1 VTRLL
6 CGAGTETLSTTGQR
20 AAPEPLCGTR
30 ETPSLRDGDPW
41 RAGALGANAGLS
53 TRPVIGPRRSVDSA
67 IRNDRAQALVETALV
82 LPLLL
87 LLIVGLF
94 DIGRAIWLSN
104 TLATAVREGSRY
116 GVVHGA
122 LSGSPT
128 GPGAASYTAPDTDTA
143 ITAQVRAYATGVPN
157 NLTVQSTWPDGNA
170 NRGSRIVVSA
180 SFPFTPIL
188 AQVFLGGGLGITLRS
203 SSTLVIEQ

>member
-1 VTRLL
+1 MTVAPPPPAR
-6 CGAGTETLSTTGQR
+6 GARAETLLSRG
-20 AAPEPLCGTR
+20 A
-30 ETPSLRDGDPW
+30 PSLRDGDPP
-41 RAGALGANAGLS
+41 RAGALGGNSA
-53 TRPVIGPRRSVDSA
+53 PRRSPLVPRRPADRSSA
-67 IRNDRAQALVETALV
+67 LSNDRAQALVETALV

-87 LLIVGLF
+87 LLLVGLF
-94 DIGRAIWLSN
+94 DVGRAIWLSN

-122 LSGSPT
+122 LSGAPT
-128 GPGAASYTAPDTDTA
+128 GPGSGSYTPPDTDTV
-143 ITAQVRAYATGVPN
+143 ITAQVRYYSVGVPN

-188 AQVFLGGGLGITLRS
+188 AQVFLGSGLSVTLRS

>member
-1 VTRLL
+1 MS
-6 CGAGTETLSTTGQR
+6 A
-20 AAPEPLCGTR
+20 
-30 ETPSLRDGDPW
+30 
-41 RAGALGANAGLS
+41 ALGAIEPRHPITRRALCPTSRAKRGPGTDGLS
-53 TRPVIGPRRSVDSA
+53 ARDS
-67 IRNDRAQALVETALV
+67 RGQALVETALV

-94 DIGRAIWLSN
+94 DVGRAVWLSN

-128 GPGAASYTAPDTDTA
+128 GPGSATYSPPDTDTA
-143 ITAQVRAYATGVPN
+143 ITAHVRSYAIGVPSS
-157 NLTVQSTWPDGNA
+157 LTVKSTWPDGNA

-188 AQVFLGGGLGITLRS
+188 SQVFLGSGLGITLQS
-203 SSTLVIEQ
+203 SSTLVIDQ

>member
-1 VTRLL
+1 MRCASPSCALNPLL
-6 CGAGTETLSTTGQR
+6 RGAATETLS
-20 AAPEPLCGTR
+20 TR
-30 ETPSLRDGDPW
+30 ETPSLRAGDSS
-41 RAGALGANAGLS
+41 RAGALGGGSSLRN
-53 TRPVIGPRRSVDSA
+53 PRRSSA
-67 IRNDRAQALVETALV
+67 LRNSVLHCDRAQALVETALV

-94 DIGRAIWLSN
+94 DVGRAIWLSN
-104 TLATAVREGSRY
+104 TLATAVREGTRY

-128 GPGAASYTAPDTDTA
+128 GPGAPSYTAPDTDTT
-143 ITAQVRAYATGVPN
+143 ITAVVRSYSAGVPS
-157 NLTVQSTWPDGNA
+157 NLTVLSTWPDGNA

-180 SFPFTPIL
+180 TFPFTPIL
-188 AQVFLGGGLGITLRS
+188 SQVFLGGGLNITLRS

>member
-1 VTRLL
+1 MTFVER
-6 CGAGTETLSTTGQR
+6 GAGTE
-20 AAPEPLCGTR
+20 
-30 ETPSLRDGDPW
+30 
-41 RAGALGANAGLS
+41 
-53 TRPVIGPRRSVDSA
+53 GPRARGVPVPKGRGFARREGFGAGSSLDSFG
-67 IRNDRAQALVETALV
+67 QALVETALV

-94 DIGRAIWLSN
+94 DIGRAIWLGN

>member
-1 VTRLL
+1 VSARWRE
-6 CGAGTETLSTTGQR
+6 AATETLSSQATRR
-20 AAPEPLCGTR
+20 AACPTTSFERG
-30 ETPSLRDGDPW
+30 
-41 RAGALGANAGLS
+41 
-53 TRPVIGPRRSVDSA
+53 
-67 IRNDRAQALVETALV
+67 QALVETALV

-128 GPGAASYTAPDTDTA
+128 GPGAATYTAPDTDTA
-143 ITAQVRAYATGVPN
+143 ITAYVRNYSTGVPN
-157 NLTVQSTWPDGNA
+157 TMTVLSTWPDGNA
-170 NRGSRIVVSA
+170 NRGSRVVVSA

-188 AQVFLGGGLGITLRS
+188 SQVFLGSGLSITLRS

>member
-1 VTRLL
+1 MFLQR
-6 CGAGTETLSTTGQR
+6 GPGTE
-20 AAPEPLCGTR
+20 
-30 ETPSLRDGDPW
+30 
-41 RAGALGANAGLS
+41 
-53 TRPVIGPRRSVDSA
+53 GPRARGVPGPKGRGFARKEGFGASA
-67 IRNDRAQALVETALV
+67 VAGQALVETALV

-94 DIGRAIWLSN
+94 DVGRAVWLSN
-104 TLATAVREGSRY
+104 TLATAVREGTRY
-116 GVVHGA
+116 GVVHGT

-128 GPGAASYTAPDTDTA
+128 GPGAATYTAPDADTA
-143 ITAQVRAYATGVPN
+143 ITAQVRNYATGIPS

>member
-1 VTRLL
+1 MTRRGRTGRAGILATKGDRGPGTEGPRARGVPVPQGRGFARREGF
-6 CGAGTETLSTTGQR
+6 GAGPARDQR
-20 AAPEPLCGTR
+20 G
-30 ETPSLRDGDPW
+30 
-41 RAGALGANAGLS
+41 
-53 TRPVIGPRRSVDSA
+53 
-67 IRNDRAQALVETALV
+67 QALVETALV

-94 DIGRAIWLSN
+94 DVGRAIWLGN

-128 GPGAASYTAPDTDTA
+128 GPGSASYTPPDTDTV
-143 ITAQVRAYATGVPN
+143 ITAQVRSYATGVPSS
-157 NLTVQSTWPDGNA
+157 LTVRSTWPDGNA

-188 AQVFLGGGLGITLRS
+188 SQVFLGSGLGVTLQS

>member
-1 VTRLL
+1 VIALSR
-6 CGAGTETLSTTGQR
+6 GAAAETLS
-20 AAPEPLCGTR
+20 TR
-30 ETPSLRDGDPW
+30 ETPSLRDGDPS
-41 RAGALGANAGLS
+41 RAGALGGGS
-53 TRPVIGPRRSVDSA
+53 TRSLSLGSPRGRRRAARLRCA
-67 IRNDRAQALVETALV
+67 IWNERAQALVETALV

-94 DIGRAIWLSN
+94 DVGRAIWLSN

-128 GPGAASYTAPDTDTA
+128 GPGAASYTPPDTDTA
-143 ITAQVRAYATGVPN
+143 ITARVRSYATGVPN
-157 NLTVQSTWPDGNA
+157 TLTVRSTWPDGNA

-188 AQVFLGGGLGITLRS
+188 SQVFLGSGLGITLQS

>member
-1 VTRLL
+1 MRPLV
-6 CGAGTETLSTTGQR
+6 CGAGTETLSPQATRR
-20 AAPEPLCGTR
+20 AESLATKFEREPGT
-30 ETPSLRDGDPW
+30 E
-41 RAGALGANAGLS
+41 
-53 TRPVIGPRRSVDSA
+53 GPRARGVPVPQGRGFARKEGFGAGSSLGS
-67 IRNDRAQALVETALV
+67 NGQALVETALV

-128 GPGAASYTAPDTDTA
+128 GPGAASYTPPDTDTA
-143 ITAQVRAYATGVPN
+143 ITAQVRYYATGVPN

-188 AQVFLGGGLGITLRS
+188 SQVFLGGGLGITLRS

>member
-1 VTRLL
+1 VTFGRRGPRGAATRRGPGTEGPRARGVLGPKGRGFARGEGF
-6 CGAGTETLSTTGQR
+6 GAGSVG
-20 AAPEPLCGTR
+20 
-30 ETPSLRDGDPW
+30 DG
-41 RAGALGANAGLS
+41 
-53 TRPVIGPRRSVDSA
+53 
-67 IRNDRAQALVETALV
+67 QALVETALV

-94 DIGRAIWLSN
+94 DVGRAIWLSN
-104 TLATAVREGSRY
+104 TLATAVREGTRY

-128 GPGAASYTAPDTDTA
+128 GPGAATYTPPNTDTA
-143 ITAQVRAYATGVPN
+143 ITAQVRDHAAGVPST
-157 NLTVQSTWPDGNA
+157 LTVLSTWPDGNS

-180 SFPFTPIL
+180 SFPFVPVL
-188 AQVFLGGGLGITLRS
+188 AQVFLGGGLNITLRS

>member
-1 VTRLL
+1 MSDVPLSRVPR
-6 CGAGTETLSTTGQR
+6 GAATETLSSQATRR
-20 AAPEPLCGTR
+20 AASPTASFERGPGT
-30 ETPSLRDGDPW
+30 EGPSL
-41 RAGALGANAGLS
+41 
-53 TRPVIGPRRSVDSA
+53 DSFG
-67 IRNDRAQALVETALV
+67 QALVETALV

-94 DIGRAIWLSN
+94 DIGRAVWLSN

-128 GPGAASYTAPDTDTA
+128 GPGAATLTPPDTDTA
-143 ITAQVRAYATGVPN
+143 IRAQVRNYATGVPN

-188 AQVFLGGGLGITLRS
+188 AQVFLGGGLGITMRS

>member
-1 VTRLL
+1 
-6 CGAGTETLSTTGQR
+6 
-20 AAPEPLCGTR
+20 
-30 ETPSLRDGDPW
+30 
-41 RAGALGANAGLS
+41 
-53 TRPVIGPRRSVDSA
+53 
-67 IRNDRAQALVETALV
+67 
-82 LPLLL
+82 L

-94 DIGRAIWLSN
+94 DIGRAVWLSN

-128 GPGAASYTAPDTDTA
+128 GPGAATYTPPDTDTA
-143 ITAQVRAYATGVPN
+143 ITAQVRNYATGVPN

-188 AQVFLGGGLGITLRS
+188 AQVFLGGGLGITMRS

>member
-1 VTRLL
+1 VKGRGFAGREGF
-6 CGAGTETLSTTGQR
+6 GAGS
-20 AAPEPLCGTR
+20 
-30 ETPSLRDGDPW
+30 
-41 RAGALGANAGLS
+41 ALERG
-53 TRPVIGPRRSVDSA
+53 
-67 IRNDRAQALVETALV
+67 QALVETALV

-128 GPGAASYTAPDTDTA
+128 GPGSATYTAPNTDTA
-143 ITAQVRAYATGVPN
+143 ITTQVRSYAAGVPN

-170 NRGSRIVVSA
+170 YRGSRIVVTA

-188 AQVFLGGGLGITLRS
+188 SQVFLGSGLGITLRS

>member
-1 VTRLL
+1 MKETR
-6 CGAGTETLSTTGQR
+6 GSGTEHSGPAETLSTRRGPPGL
-20 AAPEPLCGTR
+20 ASG
-30 ETPSLRDGDPW
+30 TPSRGVPRQAPRLDADTALRFRTIADQRG
-41 RAGALGANAGLS
+41 
-53 TRPVIGPRRSVDSA
+53 
-67 IRNDRAQALVETALV
+67 QALVETALV

-87 LLIVGLF
+87 LLLVGLF
-94 DIGRAIWLSN
+94 DVGRAIWLSN

-128 GPGAASYTAPDTDTA
+128 GPGSASYTPPDSDTV
-143 ITAQVRAYATGVPN
+143 ITARVRSYATGVPDS
-157 NLTVQSTWPDGNA
+157 LAVQSTWPDGNA

-188 AQVFLGGGLGITLRS
+188 SQVFLGSGLSVTLRS

>member
-1 VTRLL
+1 MT
-6 CGAGTETLSTTGQR
+6 CGSRG
-20 AAPEPLCGTR
+20 AAPRPASRNSG
-30 ETPSLRDGDPW
+30 LRSDH
-41 RAGALGANAGLS
+41 
-53 TRPVIGPRRSVDSA
+53 
-67 IRNDRAQALVETALV
+67 AQALVETALV

-94 DIGRAIWLSN
+94 DVGRAVWLSN

-128 GPGAASYTAPDTDTA
+128 GPGSATYTPPDTDTA
-143 ITAQVRAYATGVPN
+143 ITAHVRNYAAGVPGS
-157 NLTVQSTWPDGNA
+157 LTVKSTWPDGNA

-188 AQVFLGGGLGITLRS
+188 SQVFLGGGLNITLQS
-203 SSTLVIEQ
+203 SSTLVIDQ